1 MKAAGQI
8 HVGPTWPDEVPLPEA
23 LEAQVQRTV
32 ADFDLAALRIWFR
45 LDGKYEPTPLLSWS
59 PDGMLRGGFDARAVS
74 SIVRAQRD
82 LLAISASTPPAIMTV
97 DFERGAEGEDAPEHQ
112 LKVIG
117 VALAHGGSLVGYLE
131 CHAHT
136 TIGADLAAAD
146 QIRSRAAELA
156 RIVAEIRVPTSTA
169 AKTRGH
175 VLLVEDDAE
184 QRKFVQSNLEQ
195 FGFKVS
201 VASNGAIALVTA
213 ESEHPDVILLDWA
226 MPVMDGLTTCR
237 RLKAQPST
245 ASIPVMMIAN
255 RVDVDDKVLA
265 LETGVQDFLVK
276 PLHPKELSAR
286 VAQLVNWRRQ
296 FLVQQ
301 TAAPAEALDESQFAS
316 AIAEA
321 SLSTADQDHW
331 MLGLEAARLGKH
343 HEALANFV
351 AEAEQAE
358 KLGRY
363 ARAAL
368 AYRSASVTAGEI
380 RDRDAANRYLR
391 LAGKMYFSWAEN
403 DDDPAHVRDAYVNA
417 ARCFL
422 MAGNLKL
429 AKKSVDYATSIDA
442 VLADDRPTP
451 LQ

>member
-1 MKAAGQI
+1 MKGTGQI
-8 HVGPTWPDEVPLPEA
+8 HVGPTWPDEVPLPET

-59 PDGMLRGGFDARAVS
+59 PDGMLRGGFDARAVG

-82 LLAISASTPPAIMTV
+82 LLAISASTPPALMTV
-97 DFERGAEGEDAPEHQ
+97 DFEAAGEGEGHHEQ
-112 LKVIG
+112 LKVAGI
-117 VALAHGGSLVGYLE
+117 ALAHGGGLVGYLE
-131 CHAHT
+131 CHAHAALV
-136 TIGADLAAAD
+136 ADPQAVEQL
-146 QIRSRAAELA
+146 RARAGELA

-169 AKTRGH
+169 AKSRGH

-184 QRKFVQSNLEQ
+184 QRKILQSHLEQ
-195 FGFKVS
+195 FGYKVS
-201 VASNGAIALVTA
+201 VASNGAIGLVTA
-213 ESEHPDVILLDWA
+213 ESEHPDVIILDWA

-237 RLKAQPST
+237 RLKAQPATSG
-245 ASIPVMMIAN
+245 IPVMMIAN

-296 FLVQQ
+296 FLVQK
-301 TAAPAEALDESQFAS
+301 AASPADPADASQVAS

-343 HEALANFV
+343 QEALANFV

-358 KLGRY
+358 KLGRF

-368 AYRSASVTAGEI
+368 AYRSASVTAGEL
-380 RDRDAANRYLR
+380 RDRDSANRYLR
-391 LAGKMYFSWAEN
+391 LAGKMYFNWAEN

>member
-8 HVGPTWPDEVPLPEA
+8 NVGPTWPDEVPLPEA

-59 PDGMLRGGFDARAVS
+59 PDGMLRGGLDARAVG

-82 LLAISASTPPAIMTV
+82 LLAISSSAPPAIMTV
-97 DFERGAEGEDAPEHQ
+97 DFASTEGEDRPEQQ
-112 LKVIG
+112 LEVTG

-131 CHAHT
+131 CHAHEA
-136 TIGADLAAAD
+136 IGADPPAVERMRA
-146 QIRSRAAELA
+146 RAAEFA
-156 RIVAEIRVPTSTA
+156 RIVAEIRVPTTTA

-184 QRKFVQSNLEQ
+184 QRRFVQSHLEQ
-195 FGFKVS
+195 FGYKVS
-201 VASNGAIALVTA
+201 VASNGAIGLVTA
-213 ESEHPDVILLDWA
+213 ESEHPDVIILDWA

-237 RLKAQPST
+237 RLKSQPST
-245 ASIPVMMIAN
+245 STIPIMMIAN

-265 LETGVQDFLVK
+265 LESGVQDFLVK

-286 VAQLVNWRRQ
+286 VAQLINWRRQ
-296 FLVQQ
+296 FLVQKA
-301 TAAPAEALDESQFAS
+301 AAPAEVVDESQVAS

-358 KLGRY
+358 KLSRF

-368 AYRSASVTAGEI
+368 AYRSASVTAGEM
-380 RDRDAANRYLR
+380 RDRDASNRYLR
-391 LAGKMYFSWAEN
+391 LAGKMYFNWAEN

>member
-1 MKAAGQI
+1 MRVAGHIQ
-8 HVGPTWPDEVPLPEA
+8 VGPTWPDELPLPEA
-23 LEAQVQRTV
+23 LEARVQLAV
-32 ADFDLAALRIWFR
+32 ADFALSALRIWFR
-45 LDGKYEPTPLLSWS
+45 LDGKYEPTPLVSWTS
-59 PDGMLRGGFDARAVS
+59 DGVLRGGFDARAVGS
-74 SIVRAQRD
+74 MVKAQRD
-82 LLAISASTPPAIMTV
+82 LLSLSTGTPPAVVTV
-97 DFERGAEGEDAPEHQ
+97 DFNENQESGEPGPP
-112 LKVIG
+112 LFVTG
-117 VALAHGGSLVGYLE
+117 MALTHSGSIVGFLE
-131 CHAHT
+131 CHTQEAAF
-136 TIGADLAAAD
+136 ADPVSTAQLRALAD
-146 QIRSRAAELA
+146 HLG
-156 RIVAEIRVPTSTA
+156 RIVAEIRVPTTA
-169 AKTRGH
+169 AGRTRGH

-184 QRKFVQSNLEQ
+184 QRKFVQTSLEQ
-195 FGFKVS
+195 FGFV
-201 VASNGAIALVTA
+201 VTLANNGAIGLVAA
-213 ESEHPDVILLDWA
+213 ESEHPDIIILDWA

-237 RLKAQPST
+237 RLKSQPST
-245 ASIPVMMIAN
+245 ADIPVMMIAN

-286 VAQLVNWRRQ
+286 VAQLINWRRQ
-296 FLVQQ
+296 FAAARAPVAADAGEEAQ
-301 TAAPAEALDESQFAS
+301 TQS

-321 SLSTADQDHW
+321 SLSVSDQDHW

-358 KLGRY
+358 RLGRF

-368 AYRSASVTAGEI
+368 AYRSASVTAGEM
-380 RDRDAANRYLR
+380 RDRDSANKYLR
-391 LAGKMYFSWAEN
+391 LAGKAYFSWAEN

>member
-23 LEAQVQRTV
+23 LEASVQRTV
-32 ADFDLAALRIWFR
+32 AEFGLAALRIWFR

-82 LLAISASTPPAIMTV
+82 LLAISATTPPAIMTV
-97 DFERGAEGEDAPEHQ
+97 DFERSEGEDAPEQQ

-117 VALAHGGSLVGYLE
+117 IALAHGGGLVGYLE
-131 CHAHT
+131 CHAHIT
-136 TIGADLAAAD
+136 LGNDPAALEQVRA
-146 QIRSRAAELA
+146 RAAEFA

-195 FGFKVS
+195 FGYKVS
-201 VASNGAIALVTA
+201 VASNGAIGLVTA
-213 ESEHPDVILLDWA
+213 ESEHPDVIILDWA

-245 ASIPVMMIAN
+245 ASIPIMMVAN

-296 FLVQQ
+296 FLVQKA
-301 TAAPAEALDESQFAS
+301 AAPAEAPDESQVAS

-321 SLSTADQDHW
+321 SVAAAEQDHW
-331 MLGLEAARLGKH
+331 MLGLEAARLGKNQ
-343 HEALANFV
+343 EALANFV

>member
-1 MKAAGQI
+1 MKVVGQI

-23 LEAQVQRTV
+23 LEASVQRTV
-32 ADFDLAALRIWFR
+32 GEFELVALRIWFR

-59 PDGMLRGGFDARAVS
+59 PEGMLRGGFDARAVG

-82 LLAISASTPPAIMTV
+82 LLALSSSAPPATMTV
-97 DFERGAEGEDAPEHQ
+97 DFDANAEGEEHGQ
-112 LKVIG
+112 PLKVTG

-131 CHAHT
+131 CHAH
-136 TIGADLAAAD
+136 GALVAEPGAAERMRTRAD
-146 QIRSRAAELA
+146 ELA
-156 RIVAEIRVPTSTA
+156 RIVAEIRVPTTTA

-184 QRKFVQSNLEQ
+184 QRKFVQTSLEQ
-195 FGFKVS
+195 FGYKVS
-201 VASNGAIALVTA
+201 VASNGAIGLVTA
-213 ESEHPDVILLDWA
+213 ESEHPDLIILDWA

-245 ASIPVMMIAN
+245 SGIPIMMIAN

-286 VAQLVNWRRQ
+286 VAQLISWRKQ
-296 FLVQQ
+296 FLAHK
-301 TAAPAEALDESQFAS
+301 AASPGGETDDSQVAS

-368 AYRSASVTAGEI
+368 AYRSASVTAGEM
-380 RDRDAANRYLR
+380 RDRDSANRYLR
-391 LAGKMYFSWAEN
+391 LAGKMYFNWAEH

>member
-1 MKAAGQI
+1 MRVVGHIQ
-8 HVGPTWPDEVPLPEA
+8 VGPTWPDEIPLPEA
-23 LEAQVQRTV
+23 LEALVQQAV
-32 ADFDLAALRIWFR
+32 ADFALTALRVWFR
-45 LDGKYEPTPLLSWS
+45 LDGKYEPTPLVSWTL
-59 PDGMLRGGFDARAVS
+59 DGVLRGGFDARAVGS
-74 SIVRAQRD
+74 MVRTQRD
-82 LLAISASTPPAIMTV
+82 LLTLSSVAPPAVVTV
-97 DFERGAEGEDAPEHQ
+97 DLHEHQ
-112 LKVIG
+112 ETGEPGPSLCLTGMALK
-117 VALAHGGSLVGYLE
+117 HTGSIVGFLE
-131 CHAHT
+131 CHTRDQVFSYPT
-136 TIGADLAAAD
+136 TSARLHAV
-146 QIRSRAAELA
+146 AEHLS
-156 RIVAEIRVPTSTA
+156 RIVAEIRVPTTTA

-184 QRKFVQSNLEQ
+184 QRKFVQSSLEQ
-195 FGFKVS
+195 FGFRVS
-201 VASNGAIALVTA
+201 LASNGAIGLVSA
-213 ESEHPDVILLDWA
+213 ESEHPDIIVLDWA

-245 ASIPVMMIAN
+245 ADIPVMMIAN

-286 VAQLVNWRRQ
+286 VAQLINWRRQ
-296 FLVQQ
+296 FLAQRTVAPGDAGDEAQ
-301 TAAPAEALDESQFAS
+301 TQS

-321 SLSTADQDHW
+321 SLSASEQDHW

-358 KLGRY
+358 RLGRF
-363 ARAAL
+363 ARSAL
-368 AYRSASVTAGEI
+368 AFRSASVTAGEM
-380 RDRDAANRYLR
+380 RDRDSANKYLR
-391 LAGKMYFSWAEN
+391 LAGKAYFSWAEN

>member
-1 MKAAGQI
+1 MKVVGQI

-23 LEAQVQRTV
+23 LEAWVQRAV
-32 ADFDLAALRIWFR
+32 GDFDLAALRIWFR
-45 LDGKYEPTPLLSWS
+45 LDGKYEPSPLLSWS
-59 PDGMLRGGFDARAVS
+59 PDGILRGGFDARAVG

-82 LLAISASTPPAIMTV
+82 LLALSATAPPAMMTV
-97 DFERGAEGEDAPEHQ
+97 DFDTGSEGEERGQP
-112 LKVIG
+112 LKVTG
-117 VALAHGGSLVGYLE
+117 VALAHGGGLVGYLE
-131 CHAHT
+131 CHAH
-136 TIGADLAAAD
+136 GALGAEPAIAD
-146 QIRSRAAELA
+146 QMRTRVDELA
-156 RIVAEIRVPTSTA
+156 RIVAEIRVPTTTA

-184 QRKFVQSNLEQ
+184 QRKFVQTSLEQ
-195 FGFKVS
+195 FGYKVS
-201 VASNGAIALVTA
+201 LASNGAIGLVTA
-213 ESEHPDVILLDWA
+213 ESEHPDVIILDWA

-245 ASIPVMMIAN
+245 SGIPIMMIAN

-286 VAQLVNWRRQ
+286 VAQLISWRKQ
-296 FLVQQ
+296 FLAHKL
-301 TAAPAEALDESQFAS
+301 TTPEDDSQVAS

-321 SLSTADQDHW
+321 SLATADQDHW
-331 MLGLEAARLGKH
+331 MLGLEASRLGKH

-358 KLGRY
+358 SLGRY

-368 AYRSASVTAGEI
+368 AYRSASVTAGEM
-380 RDRDAANRYLR
+380 RDRDSANKYLR
-391 LAGKMYFSWAEN
+391 LAGKMYFSWAEH

>member
-1 MKAAGQI
+1 MKVTGQI
-8 HVGPTWPDEVPLPEA
+8 HVGPTWPDEIPLPEA

-32 ADFDLAALRIWFR
+32 ADFDLVALRIWFR

-59 PDGMLRGGFDARAVS
+59 PDGMLRGGFDARAVG

-82 LLAISASTPPAIMTV
+82 LLALSSSAPPATMTV
-97 DFERGAEGEDAPEHQ
+97 DFNENAEGEEQGPA
-112 LKVIG
+112 LKVTG
-117 VALAHGGSLVGYLE
+117 LALAHGGSLVGYLE
-131 CHAHT
+131 CHART
-136 TIGADLAAAD
+136 AGLNEPEQASRLRLRAD
-146 QIRSRAAELA
+146 EFA
-156 RIVAEIRVPTSTA
+156 RVVAEIRVPTTTA
-169 AKTRGH
+169 AKTKGH

-184 QRKFVQSNLEQ
+184 QRKFVQTSLEQ
-195 FGFKVS
+195 FGYKVS
-201 VASNGAIALVTA
+201 LASNGAIGLVTA
-213 ESEHPDVILLDWA
+213 ESEHPDIIILDWA

-245 ASIPVMMIAN
+245 AGIPVMMIAN

-276 PLHPKELSAR
+276 PLHPKELAAR
-286 VAQLVNWRRQ
+286 VAQLLNWRRQ
-296 FLVQQ
+296 FLAQKA
-301 TAAPAEALDESQFAS
+301 AAPAQAGDESQVAS
-316 AIAEA
+316 AIVEA
-321 SLSTADQDHW
+321 SLSSADQDHW

-380 RDRDAANRYLR
+380 RDRDAAN
-391 LAGKMYFSWAEN
+391 KIF
-403 DDDPAHVRDAYVNA
+403 AYGRQNVFQLG
-417 ARCFL
+417 RE
-422 MAGNLKL
+422 
-429 AKKSVDYATSIDA
+429 
-442 VLADDRPTP
+442 RR
-451 LQ
+451 

>member
-1 MKAAGQI
+1 M
-8 HVGPTWPDEVPLPEA
+8 PEA

-32 ADFDLAALRIWFR
+32 VDFELAALRIWFR

-59 PDGMLRGGFDARAVS
+59 PDGVLRGGFDARAVG

-82 LLAISASTPPAIMTV
+82 LLAISSTTPPAMMTV
-97 DFERGAEGEDAPEHQ
+97 DFEAGPEGEERAEP

-117 VALAHGGSLVGYLE
+117 LALAHGGGLVGYLE

-136 TIGADLAAAD
+136 AIAAQPEAS
-146 QIRSRAAELA
+146 QKLCARAGELA
-156 RIVAEIRVPTSTA
+156 RIVAEIRVPTTTA

-195 FGFKVS
+195 FGYKVS
-201 VASNGAIALVTA
+201 VASNGAIGLVTA
-213 ESEHPDVILLDWA
+213 ESEHPDVIILDWA

-245 ASIPVMMIAN
+245 ATIPIMMIAN

-286 VAQLVNWRRQ
+286 VAQLITWRRQ
-296 FLVQQ
+296 FLVQRASAPQ
-301 TAAPAEALDESQFAS
+301 EAADDSQVAS

-358 KLGRY
+358 RLGRY
-363 ARAAL
+363 ARSAL
-368 AYRSASVTAGEI
+368 AYRSASVTAGEM
-380 RDRDAANRYLR
+380 RDRDSANKYLR

>member
-1 MKAAGQI
+1 MKVVGQI
-8 HVGPTWPDEVPLPEA
+8 HVGPTWPDEIPLPEA

-32 ADFDLAALRIWFR
+32 AEFELVALRLWFR

-59 PDGMLRGGFDARAVS
+59 PDGMLRGGFDARAVG

-82 LLAISASTPPAIMTV
+82 LQALAAGAPPAMMTV
-97 DFERGAEGEDAPEHQ
+97 DFDENPDAEHHEPH
-112 LKVIG
+112 LKVTG
-117 VALAHGGSLVGYLE
+117 VALAQGGSLVGYLE
-131 CHAHT
+131 CHT
-136 TIGADLAAAD
+136 RG
-146 QIRSRAAELA
+146 AELVEHDAASRLRTRAEEFA
-156 RIVAEIRVPTSTA
+156 RVVAEIRVPTSTS

-184 QRKFVQSNLEQ
+184 QRKFVQTNLEQ
-195 FGFKVS
+195 FGYKVS
-201 VASNGAIALVTA
+201 VASNGAIGLVTA
-213 ESEHPDVILLDWA
+213 ESEHPDLIILDWA

-245 ASIPVMMIAN
+245 SGIPVMMIAN

-276 PLHPKELSAR
+276 PLHPKELAAR
-286 VAQLVNWRRQ
+286 VAQLISWRKQ
-296 FLVQQ
+296 FMAQKA
-301 TAAPAEALDESQFAS
+301 AAPGGAGDESQVAS

-331 MLGLEAARLGKH
+331 MLGLEAARLGQH

-358 KLGRY
+358 KLGRF

-368 AYRSASVTAGEI
+368 AYRSASVTAGEM
-380 RDRDAANRYLR
+380 RDRDSANKYLR
-391 LAGKMYFSWAEN
+391 LAGKMYFNWAEN

>member
-1 MKAAGQI
+1 MKVVGQI

-23 LEAQVQRTV
+23 LEAWVQRTV
-32 ADFDLAALRIWFR
+32 GDFELAALRIWFR
-45 LDGKYEPTPLLSWS
+45 LDGKYEPSPLLSWS
-59 PDGMLRGGFDARAVS
+59 PDGMLRGGFDARAVG

-82 LLAISASTPPAIMTV
+82 LLALSATAPPAMMTV
-97 DFERGAEGEDAPEHQ
+97 DFDTPTEGEERGQP
-112 LKVIG
+112 LKVTG

-131 CHAHT
+131 CHAHAAL
-136 TIGADLAAAD
+136 GAEPAIAD
-146 QIRSRAAELA
+146 RMRTRGDELA
-156 RIVAEIRVPTSTA
+156 RIVAEIRVPTTTA

-184 QRKFVQSNLEQ
+184 QRKFVQASLEQ
-195 FGFKVS
+195 FGYKVS
-201 VASNGAIALVTA
+201 LASNGAIGLVTA
-213 ESEHPDVILLDWA
+213 ESEHPDVIILDWA

-245 ASIPVMMIAN
+245 SGIPIMMIAN

-286 VAQLVNWRRQ
+286 VAQLISWRKQ
-296 FLVQQ
+296 FLVQK
-301 TAAPAEALDESQFAS
+301 AATQPEDDSQVAS

-321 SLSTADQDHW
+321 SLATADQDHW
-331 MLGLEAARLGKH
+331 MLGLEASRLGKH

-358 KLGRY
+358 SLGRY

-368 AYRSASVTAGEI
+368 AYRSASVTAGEM
-380 RDRDAANRYLR
+380 RDRDSANKYLR
-391 LAGKMYFSWAEN
+391 LAGKMYFSWAEH